1 LGEFALH
8 YPVEYMES
16 FEALMV
22 AADAGYKV
30 VEVASQM
37 SHRVAGIASNNPLRS
52 MGFTARV
59 LLGGFLGTRFKIS
72 PLHPSA

>member
-1 LGEFALH
+1 
-8 YPVEYMES
+8 MES

-37 SHRVAGIASNNPLRS
+37 SHRVAGTASNKPLRS

-59 LLGGFLGTRFKIS
+59 LLGGFLGTRFSIK
-72 PLHPSA
+72 PLSAL